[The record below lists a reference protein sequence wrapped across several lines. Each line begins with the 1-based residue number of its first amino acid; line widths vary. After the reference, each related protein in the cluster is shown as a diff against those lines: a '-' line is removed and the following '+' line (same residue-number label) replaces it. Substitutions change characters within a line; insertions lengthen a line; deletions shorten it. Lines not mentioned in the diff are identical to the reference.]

1 MHDLCQNHLDCL
13 LRKKNKQIFWFSLQ
27 TRRLSLSKE
36 GLRMRVFEA
45 DFPRDSHTA
54 AGPPPAW
61 TDGQGE
67 MRVDPSDPWGAS
79 RPCLAQLRP

>member
-1 MHDLCQNHLDCL
+1 M
-13 LRKKNKQIFWFSLQ
+13 
-27 TRRLSLSKE
+27 
-36 GLRMRVFEA
+36 RMFEA

-61 TDGQGE
+61 TDWQGE